1 MPLQGTADGISI
13 VIGVLG
19 LLSGARPVWQP
30 HRARVSQVSARTPGK
45 TMPDDLVGGVARRRN
60 FAVFSGPERGR

>member
-19 LLSGARPVWQP
+19 LLSGTRPGWQP
-30 HRARVSQVSARTPGK
+30 FRARVSQVFARTPGK
-45 TMPDDLVGGVARRRN
+45 TMPHDVVGGVA
-60 FAVFSGPERGR
+60 